1 MVEDHRACT
10 NSQNRGNGGQAQSA
24 HHGADNAGSRH
35 AARGHGTNSGEHDR
49 ADQEGDQQAGNAG
62 LLDEA
67 GQIVDSGSSLDN
79 GSQCAAHAGDQQCG
93 QSHFQTAGDPAVEND
108 LAEAFGIIAADV
120 LVALADGSLVEGA
133 QQHGVDHAQTQSH
146 DLVAKDVGPA
156 VEGRILSNSHL
167 QEGAA
172 GNENHGDQDGQE
184 GSEGAGDIVAG
195 DEDVLHIVGR
205 GLLDLSHNFGNRLNE
220 LLVGPL
226 TQNQPGQQE
235 GDQRDRNAPADNQ
248 TQISTQ
254 QDGDSQN
261 TGRGGN
267 HSMGQVQAGLSESGH
282 LAHGDVL
289 TLGEHVGNV
298 GGQDGGDIA
307 EHGDGDDV
315 SGQCGSQL
323 QILAAEQLD
332 EEVGNGLG
340 GAGIL
345 HAHSQNSAQHDG
357 NTHAAESAA
366 EAGGNQAQD
375 FREGEALRLK
385 TAKNQTH
392 EQGAGEQCECGVKF
406 DLHDQHHQ
414 QSNGHDQKNQ
424 KSSCRHL

>member
-1 MVEDHRACT
+1 MTATNCMQSEQAHGSGSADQNKAEHAGDCIGQGDVLQALLQIEVEETADDPEAGVVDVVEDHRACT
-10 NSQNRGNGGQAQSA
+10 NSQNRGNGSQAQSA

-67 GQIVDSGSSLDN
+67 GQIVDSGSSLDD

-93 QSHFQTAGDPAVEND
+93 QSHCQTAGNPAVEND

-146 DLVAKDVGPA
+146 NLVAKDVGPA
-156 VEGRILSNSHL
+156 VEGRILSDSHL

-184 GSEGAGDIVAG
+184 GSEGAGDIIAG
-195 DEDVLHIVGR
+195 DENILHIVGR

-235 GDQRDRNAPADNQ
+235 GDQRDHNAPADNQ

-261 TGRGGN
+261 TGRRGN
-267 HSMGQVQAGLSESGH
+267 HGMGQVQAGLGESGH

-307 EHGDGDDV
+307 EHGNGDDV

-332 EEVGNGLG
+332 EEVFEELCQELDD
-340 GAGIL
+340 I
-345 HAHSQNSAQHDG
+345 DG
-357 NTHAAESAA
+357 TLQTKIESMYSDAV
-366 EAGGNQAQD
+366 NQETD
-375 FREGEALRLK
+375 I
-385 TAKNQTH
+385 NM
-392 EQGAGEQCECGVKF
+392 
-406 DLHDQHHQ
+406 
-414 QSNGHDQKNQ
+414 
-424 KSSCRHL
+424 